1 VTLLARPHPL
11 TLLGSDTHPARDRC
25 RDSRISALRTA
36 IAEGHYRINS
46 HAIATRLIASIDPA
60 RLFSDLIKALHD
72 ESEALIANDAAG
84 LAQASGR
91 KEHLLR
97 LLAPQASAL
106 RAMRQGGTDE
116 LERFAREAA
125 QLRMFAS

>member
-1 VTLLARPHPL
+1 MVPNSPF
-11 TLLGSDTHPARDRC
+11 
-25 RDSRISALRTA
+25 SAGA
-36 IAEGHYRINS
+36 
-46 HAIATRLIASIDPA
+46 PA

-72 ESEALIANDAAG
+72 ESEALIANDPARLAEAG
-84 LAQASGR
+84 RR

-125 QLRMFAS
+125 QLRALAR